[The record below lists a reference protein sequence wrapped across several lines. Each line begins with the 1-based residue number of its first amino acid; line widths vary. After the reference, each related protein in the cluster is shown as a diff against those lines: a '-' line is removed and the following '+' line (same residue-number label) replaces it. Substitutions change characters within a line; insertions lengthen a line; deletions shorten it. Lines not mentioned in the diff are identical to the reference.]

1 MKNGAVK
8 PERKREV
15 DMQVGIRL
23 HDTKVQPLPQR
34 LAETRAQGFS
44 CAHVALGKVIGDFP
58 VTNATLTPGLAM
70 YLRKLFA
77 GNDLDVAVL
86 GCYLNLADPNPEQL
100 EKTIGTYKAQIRF
113 ASWLGAGVVGTETG
127 TPNEQYAVDPKSR
140 TEEALLTFT
149 RNLDRVVEYAE
160 HMGVVVAIEPV
171 IRHIVYDVHRAKRVL
186 KDIKSPNLQIIFDP
200 VNLLDQTNI
209 AGYHDV
215 LKEAIDVLGE
225 DVAVVH
231 LKDFA
236 IKNGEVEEL
245 AVGQGQMEYDELT
258 RFMKYDKPYIH
269 ATLENTVPENAVA
282 AREYIQKLWEEA

>member
-34 LAETRAQGFS
+34 LAATRAQGFS
-44 CAHVALGKVIGDFP
+44 CAHVALGKVIEDFP

-77 GNDLDVAVL
+77 ENDLDVAVL

-100 EKTIGTYKAQIRF
+100 EKTIDTYKAQIRF

-171 IRHIVYDVHRAKRVL
+171 IRHIVYDVRRAKKVL
-186 KDIKSPNLQIIFDP
+186 KDIQSPNLQIIFDP
-200 VNLLDQTNI
+200 VNLLDKTNI

-215 LKEAIDVLGE
+215 LKEAIYVLGE

>member
-1 MKNGAVK
+1 M
-8 PERKREV
+8 
-15 DMQVGIRL
+15 
-23 HDTKVQPLPQR
+23 
-34 LAETRAQGFS
+34 S
-44 CAHVALGKVIGDFP
+44 
-58 VTNATLTPGLAM
+58 
-70 YLRKLFA
+70 LRKQFA
-77 GNDLDVAVL
+77 ENDLDVAAL
-86 GCYLNLADPNPEQL
+86 GCFLNLADPNPEQL
-100 EKTIGTYKAQIRF
+100 EKTSDSYKAQICF

-171 IRHIVYDVHRAKRVL
+171 IRHIVYDVHRAKKVL
-186 KDIKSPNLQIIFDP
+186 KDIQSPNLQIIFDP
-200 VNLLDQTNI
+200 VNLLDKTNI

-282 AREYIQKLWEEA
+282 AREYIQKLWDEA